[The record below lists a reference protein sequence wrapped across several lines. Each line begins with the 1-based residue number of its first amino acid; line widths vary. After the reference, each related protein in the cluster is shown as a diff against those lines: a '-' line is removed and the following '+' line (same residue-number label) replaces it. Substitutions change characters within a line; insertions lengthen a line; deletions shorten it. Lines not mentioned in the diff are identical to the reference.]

1 MQHITHTS
9 GQANSLVTSD
19 VINQV
24 LQHIDKSV
32 SVHIVWDIPGMAGG
46 ETTILHPVAEH
57 DASSR
62 RFAIADAGDV
72 ESSFSICYGTP
83 ELTIEEND
91 SPGCHSVG
99 LLADA
104 MECWLICEF

>member
-32 SVHIVWDIPGMAGG
+32 SVHIVWDIPGMAG
-46 ETTILHPVAEH
+46 ERPLSFILLPNMTRALGALQLLMLAMLNRHSLFATEH
-57 DASSR
+57 Q
-62 RFAIADAGDV
+62 
-72 ESSFSICYGTP
+72 
-83 ELTIEEND
+83 N
-91 SPGCHSVG
+91 
-99 LLADA
+99 
-104 MECWLICEF
+104 